1 MGIVTDGPRSMDE
14 TTRIT
19 DDRNPN
25 GHLKVLKQRGHR
37 YYVKPA
43 AIQRNQKR
51 PRYPRCV
58 IVRLE
63 YYTAYS
69 SRGNYYIIILYLR

>member
-1 MGIVTDGPRSMDE
+1 VCIVTGGPRSIYE
-14 TTRIT
+14 RTWIT

-25 GHLKVLKQRGHR
+25 GRLRVLKQRGHR

-63 YYTAYS
+63 
-69 SRGNYYIIILYLR
+69 